1 MKIEEQ
7 SKHWSEADESGVIN
21 VPDYLDNLINKVGMQ
36 IRFHTISGKNEVQT
50 VCDIVAIA
58 EKFFKD
64 HYEGKG
70 LTEGR

>member
-1 MKIEEQ
+1 MKIEDQ
-7 SKHWSEADESGVIN
+7 KHWSEADENGVIH
-21 VPDYLDNLINKVGMQ
+21 VPDYLDKLVNKVGMQ
-36 IRFHTISGKNEVQT
+36 IKFHTISGKNEIQT

-70 LTEGR
+70 VADGR